1 MGLEDQLKF
10 ILEKAEGVWEDDP
23 TWVKKARMGREINKN
38 IKIYVHFLPS
48 REPQGKGGLVKK
60 KKKKVSSY
68 VLILI
73 YKAGI

>member
-48 REPQGKGGLVKK
+48 REP
-60 KKKKVSSY
+60 
-68 VLILI
+68 
-73 YKAGI
+73 